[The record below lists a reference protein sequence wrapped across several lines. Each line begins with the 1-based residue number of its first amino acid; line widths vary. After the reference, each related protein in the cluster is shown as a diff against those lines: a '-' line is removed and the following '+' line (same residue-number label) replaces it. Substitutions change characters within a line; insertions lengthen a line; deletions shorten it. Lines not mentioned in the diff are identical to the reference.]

1 MQKKT
6 ITTEDG
12 SPSFYLEE
20 LNETYHSK
28 KGAITESDYVYIN
41 KGLAHWSSQNKQMSP
56 KIFEMGLGTGLN
68 AYLSYIFVVDHKISC
83 EYFAIEKYPLSF
95 KEVKSLYMQDVLPD
109 SEHKHFFDQL
119 HL

>member
-41 KGLAHWSSQNKQMSP
+41 KGLAYWSSQNKQND
-56 KIFEMGLGTGLN
+56 GT
-68 AYLSYIFVVDHKISC
+68 Y
-83 EYFAIEKYPLSF
+83 
-95 KEVKSLYMQDVLPD
+95 
-109 SEHKHFFDQL
+109 
-119 HL
+119 